1 MSVSFKR
8 YKQTY
13 TVTKCSQS
21 LDNPWLQSI
30 TWLLHISASSI
41 SINNNSIQWQFVKDI
56 TENIFIYVFIWQM
69 ITEPGNMYSLVSSKT
84 EDWERHLLTGR
95 YKCSSSW
102 RSRKGEKWIT
112 SKSIN
117 SYISGDVLQRS
128 GTLLVNC
135 FTTKHWTKVDGTMT
149 DVSFFPANCKFAR
162 RWGYTPT
169 CWATPSALRRAR
181 WLHQEIGSST
191 LLSNCFPDFNG
202 LHLSPGAE
210 ALWRSECFS
219 RCSALPAP
227 PIQRKHEG
235 TRLWR
240 SPLPAYRRAATD

>member
-1 MSVSFKR
+1 M
-8 YKQTY
+8 
-13 TVTKCSQS
+13 
-21 LDNPWLQSI
+21 
-30 TWLLHISASSI
+30 
-41 SINNNSIQWQFVKDI
+41 
-56 TENIFIYVFIWQM
+56 
-69 ITEPGNMYSLVSSKT
+69 T

-102 RSRKGEKWIT
+102 RSRKGKKWIT

-135 FTTKHWTKVDGTMT
+135 FMTKHWTKVDGTMT
-149 DVSFFPANCKFAR
+149 DVSFFQANCKFAR

-202 LHLSPGAE
+202 LHLSPGRGTVEVWVLLTMLSAP
-210 ALWRSECFS
+210 
-219 RCSALPAP
+219 CSAHPAQTRGHAGVKITTSCLPPCSHWPKKLCSDSSALRC
-227 PIQRKHEG
+227 QG
-235 TRLWR
+235 LM
-240 SPLPAYRRAATD
+240 ATCKMFWGRVQ